1 MATQNRATQGG
12 SSGID
17 FSDPAL
23 PVAGQ
28 GSLSRIRRSQRGK
41 WRAAVLIGVH
51 LVVAAHIAH
60 FTITGRT
67 VSPVE
72 PSESMYTLELG
83 YVNAGF
89 VFFAVTLLGTLV
101 FGRFFCGWGCHIVAL
116 QDACGWL
123 MKKAGIRPRP
133 FRSRLLLWIPLSVA
147 LYMFVWPSFK
157 RIALIPLLER
167 IWSTAAQKLGPV
179 AAFPGFSNHFT
190 TDGFWDT
197 FPGPVFAALTFAT
210 CGFAAVYFLGAKG
223 FCTYGCPYGGFF
235 GVLDQFSPG
244 SIVVNDDCEGC
255 GHCTATCTSNVLVHE
270 EVRLFGKVVDPGCM
284 KCMDCVNVCPKNALS
299 FGWAKP
305 SFFTKMKNVRRA
317 VRYDLSRVEEWSLLG
332 GFGFAVFAFRG
343 LYDGPPLLMA
353 IGLAGITAFVGLKA
367 VHLLRRDTV
376 RLQNLNL
383 KLGGRL
389 GVSGKVFLALTVVWF
404 AFTAHS
410 AFVQGHRK
418 VAKYRLEQ
426 TLATR
431 ADVLS
436 GEFRNRWYPKEHHA
450 AVAASFAHFRAA
462 ERWGLARVR
471 DIELGLAWGHLLRDE
486 LDPAVTR
493 IRGVLADDPGNARL
507 REELFRVLFT
517 HGRYDQAIE
526 IQRERFARGEA
537 TPAERLQFA
546 TMLAQG
552 GRNEDAIDVYR
563 GALDDGMETLEL
575 RYNLGGL
582 LRRAGRYEEAIRHL
596 TAAEELVP
604 RDADTQIELGLA
616 LQAVG
621 RFEDAIECFERAI
634 AFAPQSREA
643 IEYLPGLIEAA
654 RASTH

>member
-1 MATQNRATQGG
+1 M
-12 SSGID
+12 SGID

-28 GSLSRIRRSQRGK
+28 GSLSSIRRSRRGK

-51 LVVAAHIAH
+51 LAIAAHITH
-60 FTITGRT
+60 FAIAGRT

-89 VFFAVTLLGTLV
+89 VFFAVVLLGTLV

-133 FRSRLLLWIPLSVA
+133 FRSRLLLWIPLLVA

-157 RIALIPLLER
+157 RIALIPLLE
-167 IWSTAAQKLGPV
+167 STWPAAAQKLGPM
-179 AAFPGFSNHFT
+179 AAFQGFSNHFVT
-190 TDGFWDT
+190 EGFWET
-197 FPGPVFAALTFAT
+197 FPGPVFAVLTFAT

-244 SIVVNDDCEGC
+244 SIVVNDNCEGC

-284 KCMDCVNVCPKNALS
+284 KCMDCVSVCPNNALS

-305 SFFTKMKNVRRA
+305 AFLTATKNVSRA

-332 GFGFAVFAFRG
+332 VFAFTVFAFRG

-353 IGLAGITAFVGLKA
+353 IGLAGITAFVGLKT

-389 GVSGKVFLALTVVWF
+389 GASGKVFLVAAVLWLAF
-404 AFTAHS
+404 AAHS
-410 AFVQGHRK
+410 AFVQGHRL
-418 VAKYRLEQ
+418 AARHRLEQ

-436 GEFRNRWYPKEHHA
+436 GEFRNRWYPDEHHA
-450 AVAASFAHFRAA
+450 AVAASFGHFRTA

-471 DIELGLAWGHLLRDE
+471 EIELGIAWGHLLRDE
-486 LDPAVTR
+486 IDPAVTR
-493 IRGVLADDPGNARL
+493 IRGVLEDDPEDARL
-507 REELFRVLFT
+507 HAELFQVLLT
-517 HGRYDQAIE
+517 RGRYDQAIE
-526 IQRERFARGEA
+526 VQRERFTRGEI

-546 TMLAQG
+546 TMLAQA
-552 GRNEDAIDVYR
+552 GRTEDAIDVYR
-563 GALDDGMETLEL
+563 SALDGGVEILEL

-582 LRRAGRYEEAIRHL
+582 LRRTGRYEEAIRQL
-596 TAAEELVP
+596 VVAAELAP
-604 RDADTQIELGLA
+604 GDADTLIELGLA
-616 LQAVG
+616 LQSVG
-621 RFEDAIECFERAI
+621 RFDEAIERFERAI
-634 AFAPQSREA
+634 ALAPNSRES
-643 IEYLPGLIEAA
+643 IEHLPGLIEAA
-654 RASTH
+654 RRDAARSSVD